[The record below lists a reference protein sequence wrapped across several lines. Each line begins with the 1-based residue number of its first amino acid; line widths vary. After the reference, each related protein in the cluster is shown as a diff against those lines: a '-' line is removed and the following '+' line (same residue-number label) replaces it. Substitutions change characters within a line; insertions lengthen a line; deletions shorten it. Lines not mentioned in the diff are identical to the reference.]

1 MKISKFILILVFA
14 SFYTQT
20 IEAQT
25 DSDTKGAFVRSMIV
39 PGWGHFYNDRNEWN
53 RGKIH
58 LSTEIAIVVAIVGFQ
73 KRSSILKTEY
83 TTLANLRSGVNIDGR
98 NRSFQI
104 SLAEFPSLRA
114 YNDFQLRKRNWNRL
128 IEDNHANN
136 WQWHSEEDR
145 LAYGELRSKRDRI
158 RSQIP
163 AFFGLMIVNRV
174 VSAVS
179 AYNRASQSH
188 QDIQISLIPI
198 SMYDG
203 TSGAITKIVY
213 RF

>member
-1 MKISKFILILVFA
+1 MFILILVSV
-14 SFYTQT
+14 SFDIQS
-20 IEAQT
+20 IAEQS
-25 DSDTKGAFVRSMIV
+25 DSDPKGVFVRSMIV

-58 LSTEIAIVVAIVGFQ
+58 LSTEIAFIAAILGFQ
-73 KRSSILKTEY
+73 NRSSTLKADY

-136 WQWHSEEDR
+136 WQWYSEEDR

-174 VSAVS
+174 VSTVS

-188 QDIQISLIPI
+188 QDIQISLLPI
-198 SMYDG
+198 LCTTEQVG
-203 TSGAITKIVY
+203 RLQKLFTGF
-213 RF
+213 R